1 MRLTAAQLRDFLA
14 RNPGNDEARAAAMPP
29 ARRRA
34 QPRQREHALQ
44 VAVVRLIRPLLSRIG
59 GKLILIGGE
68 IRAGRGGKESQG
80 RFARMQRER
89 ALAGYEVGQP
99 DLLAAWP
106 PGQVLF
112 VELKAP
118 AEKGLFGAMAPAGA
132 QRRSQRDFEAWCEAA
147 GLGYAVCR
155 SPDDVYDALHAHGA
169 PLPPAPWR
177 PR

>member
-14 RNPGNDEARAAAMPP
+14 RNPGSDEARAVVGGSPKKR
-29 ARRRA
+29 ARPRA
-34 QPRQREHALQ
+34 REQSLQ
-44 VAVVRLIRPLLSRIG
+44 VAVVRLIRPLLAGIG
-59 GKLILIGGE
+59 GKLLLVGGE

-118 AEKGLFGAMAPAGA
+118 AEKGLFGVAAPAGA

-155 SPDDVYDALHAHGA
+155 SPDEVYDALHAHGA

-177 PR
+177 AR